1 MKGILQHLNV
11 KTGECIMFIDKSKL
25 EKTREVMKGAST
37 GIAVAVAFINV
48 ALIVTELIT
57 TVSEYEPQTSSETE
71 NAEEGH

>member
-1 MKGILQHLNV
+1 
-11 KTGECIMFIDKSKL
+11 MFIDKSKL